1 MAAEKR
7 AEEKCRR
14 EITVRW
20 QQKSMRERSV
30 GEAACERL
38 GGRGLREMQL
48 ATKAVIERGSV
59 RKVKRGSVREACG

>member
-7 AEEKCRR
+7 AEEKRTR
-14 EITVRW
+14 EMAVRW
-20 QQKSMRERSV
+20 QQKSERERNE

-48 ATKAVIERGSV
+48 ATKAARERGEE
-59 RKVKRGSVREACG
+59 KE